1 MSARRRLMRYGH
13 TEGYTAVCFDSS
25 GRFIVTCGYDGD
37 VRIWDGFDDDDPK
50 SIRVGEKVLS
60 VAVKDNRMVTAV
72 SNNAIQSH
80 SFPDG
85 LPDGVLARFTAPPV
99 HLDFSSSGGHVAA
112 GASDFVIKMIAVDT
126 LLQTTFIGHEAPV
139 LSVAFDPKEKYLGS
153 SSCDGTVCIWDIS
166 SQSRVVS
173 WPILTVV
180 NDVKNA
186 PSLCRLSWQPG
197 AGQYLAVPVSL
208 AVRIYQRDTWTEL
221 IVLTAEGITQPVMV
235 ATWSP
240 CGRYLSAASANGQ
253 ISVWDWETKCCRVTV
268 NHEKGYGISAMAWN
282 PLGNGQIAYTD
293 NRGQLGLLEA
303 VMISVD
309 ETQDKEETYEDLFD
323 QEVVGSPKWDQPTE
337 HEATEVDAHDD
348 VDEDVPVL
356 SRGRQRLLL
365 FEEDSHDTDSLAA
378 GSDVGVKT
386 KEPPLLPVSTPVY
399 QGPLPTTQQKAFQPS
414 STPSHLSHRFMVW
427 NFVAIARSY
436 NDNED
441 SAIEVEF
448 HDVSVHHAI
457 HVPNTLNHHLA
468 DVSAEALLLGCES
481 SEQFLSKVQCLHF
494 GSWDGTKEWLCD
506 LPQGEEVR
514 ALCLGGG
521 WAAVASNIGLLR
533 IFSLGGLQR
542 QVIRLPGP
550 IVALAGHRNRLLIA
564 YHRGVGFD
572 GEQNL
577 GVLLLDV
584 SDKGRSLIDGSPLPL
599 SIKSYLVWLGFSL
612 EGSPAY
618 MDSAGHVCL
627 LPGSMGNM
635 WLPICDTR
643 QHCKGSSDH
652 YWLIGVQEVLQQI
665 RCVPCKGSRFPPIL
679 PRPIVTVLPF
689 QLPMCQL
696 STEKGQ
702 LEEQYWRS
710 RLLSDRTEL
719 ASNGYCSDEHL
730 ENISQQQQES
740 LMKLFALSCR
750 AEREFRCIELAQLM
764 APAALPLAIKYASR
778 ARHRHLAERLGE
790 LARELARQAEESPE
804 RPSQTSPPR
813 DFNGGGE
820 CSQDDDRGEDSTSGT
835 SNSNLGQWPT
845 ALKKP
850 DLISSPNT
858 TLFPKTTP
866 TCRNPFKVTTSVDTP
881 SPKSGSRVGD
891 SRSNKKVHP
900 SKSSPEIRPLPPMA
914 KPKQATIVGSMKG
927 KRETVVNSEP
937 ASSAD
942 LADTYSS
949 GVSNS
954 SSVDSS
960 PKLQTAF
967 QLWME
972 ENRERMLADKP
983 DLDDEAFLREGMS
996 AFRAL
1001 TATEKKSWNE
1011 RAKASPSYDTECKKR
1026 KQQQPGEP
1034 AIKKTKTLDS
1044 RTAARLSAFAFKE

>member
-1 MSARRRLMRYGH
+1 MSARRRPMRYGH

-99 HLDFSSSGGHVAA
+99 HLDFSSSGGRVAA

-139 LSVAFDPKEKYLGS
+139 LSVVFDPKEKYLAS

-173 WPILTVV
+173 WPILPAV

-186 PSLCRLSWQPG
+186 RSPCRLSWQPG
-197 AGQYLAVPVSL
+197 AGQYLAVPVNL
-208 AVRIYQRDTWTEL
+208 AVRIFQRDTWTEL
-221 IVLTAEGITQPVMV
+221 ADLTAEGITQPVTV

-253 ISVWDWETKCCRVTV
+253 ISVWDWETKSCRVTV

-309 ETQDKEETYEDLFD
+309 EKQEETYEDLFD
-323 QEVVGSPKWDQPTE
+323 REVVGSPKWDHPTE
-337 HEATEVDAHDD
+337 RGATEPDAHDD

-365 FEEDSHDTDSLAA
+365 FEDDSHDADSVAA

-386 KEPPLLPVSTPVY
+386 TELPSLPVSTPVY

-414 STPSHLSHRFMVW
+414 STPTHLSHRFMVW

-436 NDNED
+436 NDTED

-448 HDVSVHHAI
+448 HDASVHHAI

-481 SEQFLSKVQCLHF
+481 SEQFPSKVQCLHF

-506 LPQGEEVR
+506 LPQGEELR

-533 IFSLGGLQR
+533 IFSIGGLQR
-542 QVIRLPGP
+542 QVMRLPGP
-550 IVALAGHRNRLLIA
+550 VVALAGHRQHLLIA

-577 GVLLLDV
+577 AVLLLDV

-599 SIKSYLVWLGFSL
+599 SVKSYLVWLGFSL
-612 EGSPAY
+612 EGCPAY
-618 MDSAGHVCL
+618 MDSAGQVCL
-627 LPGSMGNM
+627 LPGSIGNM

-665 RCVPCKGSRFPPIL
+665 RCVSCKGSRFPPIL

-689 QLPMCQL
+689 QLPLCQL

-710 RLLSDRTEL
+710 RLLSDRTKL
-719 ASNGYCSDEHL
+719 ANDGYCSDEHL

-764 APAALPLAIKYASR
+764 APVALPLAIKYASR

-790 LARELARQAEESPE
+790 LARELARQAEESLE
-804 RPSQTSPPR
+804 RPP
-813 DFNGGGE
+813 
-820 CSQDDDRGEDSTSGT
+820 
-835 SNSNLGQWPT
+835 
-845 ALKKP
+845 
-850 DLISSPNT
+850 
-858 TLFPKTTP
+858 
-866 TCRNPFKVTTSVDTP
+866 
-881 SPKSGSRVGD
+881 
-891 SRSNKKVHP
+891 
-900 SKSSPEIRPLPPMA
+900 
-914 KPKQATIVGSMKG
+914 QA
-927 KRETVVNSEP
+927 
-937 ASSAD
+937 
-942 LADTYSS
+942 
-949 GVSNS
+949 
-954 SSVDSS
+954 
-960 PKLQTAF
+960 
-967 QLWME
+967 
-972 ENRERMLADKP
+972 
-983 DLDDEAFLREGMS
+983 
-996 AFRAL
+996 
-1001 TATEKKSWNE
+1001 
-1011 RAKASPSYDTECKKR
+1011 
-1026 KQQQPGEP
+1026 
-1034 AIKKTKTLDS
+1034 
-1044 RTAARLSAFAFKE
+1044 